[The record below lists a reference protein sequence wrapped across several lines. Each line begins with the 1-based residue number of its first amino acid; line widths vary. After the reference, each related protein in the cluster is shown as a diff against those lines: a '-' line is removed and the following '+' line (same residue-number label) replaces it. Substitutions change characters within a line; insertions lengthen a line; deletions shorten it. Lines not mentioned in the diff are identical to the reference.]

1 MSEFNQGIFNAF
13 KSFIKG
19 DSFILALIYTTGHVI
34 IAMTV
39 VSLMTGAS
47 LWEAGLVALV
57 EPTINGVW
65 FYILHSL
72 WKKKFLTR
80 ISK

>member
-19 DSFILALIYTTGHVI
+19 DSLILALIYTTGHVI